1 MTGDEAAALLLID
14 LTHADEHL
22 LKAEHDFERAKKT
35 LVTKQR
41 LRDEA
46 ARRLYIHNGEA

>member
-1 MTGDEAAALLLID
+1 MTADEGAALLLAH
-14 LTHADEHL
+14 LTLADEML
-22 LKAEHDFERAKKT
+22 LKAEHDFERAKQR
-35 LVTKQR
+35 LATKQR